1 MRTDELFYELFRLDP
16 RSLFKLVRLKLKGE
30 YTFESIT
37 IKTTEKRLD
46 GFFKPKDGRGPLI
59 FLEVQGYLDVMIYW
73 RIFREICTWYE
84 QNEANEPFVAIILFV
99 DEKYDPGNCM
109 LTCLPPSRFIRCNLP
124 DCLNY
129 VGDNAGALSVLKPLT
144 FTEEEKLP
152 EAVQQWQTEI
162 RSLELSERKMKN
174 LMELLIYAILQRFPA
189 LGRKE
194 LDKMLNLTPLEETT
208 AFKEIVEITMDKGL
222 NKGREEGKLIGQIQ
236 LAQRLMGKPL
246 IPTETLVEKSIDELS
261 AILDALEPELSKI
274 KIGSA

>member
-46 GFFKPKDGRGPLI
+46 GFFKPKDGGGPLI
-59 FLEVQGYLDVMIYW
+59 FLEVQGYMDIMIYW
-73 RIFREICTWYE
+73 RIFREICTWCE
-84 QNEANEPFVAIILFV
+84 QNESTEPFVAIILFV

-124 DCLNY
+124 DCLSY

-152 EAVQQWQTEI
+152 EGVQQWQTEI
-162 RSLELSERKMKN
+162 RSLDLSERKMKN
-174 LMELLIYAILQRFPA
+174 LMDLLIYAILQRFPA

-194 LDKMLNLTPLEETT
+194 LEKMLNLTPLEETT
-208 AFKEIVEITMDKGL
+208 AVKEIIQTSED
-222 NKGREEGKLIGQIQ
+222 KGREEGKLIGQIQ

-261 AILDALEPELSKI
+261 AIIDALEPELSKI